1 VSAGKAA
8 RLALALVMGLPLT
21 AILGVVVGAVLAY
34 GFGAAGLRDLIILAI
49 GGATSSFAAHRMF
62 AAGSRPLIPA
72 FGIQGAHAALLLT
85 SVLAHNQWGGLFD
98 VFALVGPMIW
108 VSVRP
113 ERLPATVLLGSHAV
127 QSVLLIWQWASAI
140 APGVL
145 LPLLVSHLSLRLAG
159 SLLTVRGLQTISKRA
174 RVKRG
179 SRRDAGA
186 PRP

>member
-1 VSAGKAA
+1 
-8 RLALALVMGLPLT
+8 MGLPLT

-49 GGATSSFAAHRMF
+49 GGAISTFAAHRTL
-62 AAGSRPLIPA
+62 AVTARPLIAA

-85 SVLAHNQWGGLFD
+85 SVLAHGQWGGLFD
-98 VFALVGPMIW
+98 VVALVGPVIW

-140 APGVL
+140 APAVL
-145 LPLLVSHLSLRLAG
+145 LPLLISHLSLRVAG
-159 SLLTVRGLQTISKRA
+159 SLLTIRGLQTIWKRA
-174 RVKRG
+174 GLKRG
-179 SRRDAGA
+179 SRRGAGA
-186 PRP
+186 PTP